1 MKKLGIALG
10 AGGSRGVAH
19 VGFLQALE
27 EEGIKPDYITGSSMG
42 AIVGAAYA
50 TGMPIEE
57 IKEIVL
63 NLRVRKLIA
72 PTLKRGG
79 FLSFRKARKILQ
91 KYLGDISFEDL
102 KIPFRCVAVEI
113 NCGHVVELSKGKL
126 LDGVIA
132 SATIPGAFHP
142 IEKDGMRLVDGG
154 VLERVPACRVREMGA
169 DVVVAVD
176 VLGWRRMPPKKTGV
190 VKVLLGTFD
199 IMDNYRT
206 QTYREE
212 NRDKIDFWLEP
223 ELGNMSQYSMK
234 QIAFAYEQGYKLGKE
249 NAAAIKKA
257 LKSKK

>member
-1 MKKLGIALG
+1 MKKLGLALG

-50 TGMPIEE
+50 SGMTAEE
-57 IKEIVL
+57 IKPVIL
-63 NLRVRKLIA
+63 GLRLRRLISPTFSKGGFFGTKKMRKL
-72 PTLKRGG
+72 LE
-79 FLSFRKARKILQ
+79 

-113 NCGHVVELSKGKL
+113 NGGRTVEFSKGKL
-126 LDGVIA
+126 LDAVIA
-132 SATIPGAFHP
+132 SATIPGAFRP
-142 IEKDGMRLVDGG
+142 LEKDGMRLIDGG
-154 VLERVPACRVREMGA
+154 VLERVPACRVKAMGA

-190 VKVLLGTFD
+190 IKVLLGTFD

-223 ELGNMSQYSMK
+223 ELGDMSQYSLK
-234 QIAFAYEQGYKLGKE
+234 QTAFAYEQGYKLGKA
-249 NAAAIKKA
+249 NALAIKEA
-257 LKSKK
+257 LEK

>member
-27 EEGIKPDYITGSSMG
+27 EEGIQPDYITGSSMG

-50 TGMPIEE
+50 AGMSIED
-57 IKEIVL
+57 IKDVVL
-63 NLRVRKLIA
+63 NLRIGRLIA
-72 PTLKRGG
+72 PTFKKGG
-79 FLSFRKARKILQ
+79 FFSFRKARKILQ

-142 IEKDGMRLVDGG
+142 VEKDGMRLVDGG
-154 VLERVPACRVREMGA
+154 VLERVPACRLKDMGA

-190 VKVLLGTFD
+190 IKVLLGTFD

-223 ELGNMSQYSMK
+223 ELGDMSQYSLK
-234 QIAFAYEQGYKLGKE
+234 QVAFAYEEGYKLGKAH
-249 NAAAIKKA
+249 AAEIKAA
-257 LKSKK
+257 LEK